1 MKKILVIFLSLIFI
15 TTSNAENV
23 EKKLNKNLHEITSN
37 RLVASG
43 F

>member
-1 MKKILVIFLSLIFI
+1 MKKILFIFLPLIFK
-15 TTSNAENV
+15 TTSKAENV
-23 EKKLNKNLHEITSN
+23 EKKFNKNLNKITSN